1 MTVEYAF
8 LDSIIAAAR
17 TTVQED
23 LIANA
28 IIVADVITI
37 DFRTGGLS
45 KTLYLNSDADELI
58 VIPPT
63 LQFPKTSMMFRLYI
77 QHPDPGPTFSI
88 GEFSGIT
95 GYFGS
100 APSISTAAGA
110 RDLLALTVDNGA
122 YGGVW
127 GMFSTG
133 TPV

>member
-8 LDSIIAAAR
+8 LDSLIAAAR
-17 TTVQED
+17 FTVQQD
-23 LIANA
+23 LIAEE
-28 IIVADVITI
+28 VDVSGVVTI

-45 KTLYLNSDADELI
+45 KTLYVDRDLDELI

-63 LQFPKTSMMFRLYI
+63 LQFPKTSVMFRLFL

-88 GEFSGIT
+88 NEFSGIT

-100 APSISTAAGA
+100 APVLSATAGA
-110 RDLLALTVDNGA
+110 RDLLALTYDNGV

-127 GMFSTG
+127 GMFTQG
-133 TPV
+133 APV